1 MTAVFSILG
10 LAVGIVLGLFFPMYI
25 PPEYT
30 TYVAVA
36 LLAAI
41 DSLLGALHAQA
52 KQTFQFNIFVTGF
65 FFNMLMAVV
74 LTYFGNLLSLDL
86 YLAAV
91 VVFGTRIFQ
100 NIAGLRR
107 ILLNWNSK
115 TKKDDV

>member
-25 PPEYT
+25 SPACT

-36 LLAAI
+36 LLAAL

-65 FFNMLMAVV
+65 FFNTLMEVV

-115 TKKDDV
+115 KKKDDV

>member
-1 MTAVFSILG
+1 MTAVFSVLG
-10 LAVGIVLGLFFPMYI
+10 LVVGIVLGLFFPMYI
-25 PPEYT
+25 PPAYT

-36 LLAAI
+36 LLAAL

-52 KQTFQFNIFVTGF
+52 KQTFRFNIFVTGF

-74 LTYFGNLLSLDL
+74 FTYFGNLLSLDL

-100 NIAGLRR
+100 NIAQNFIKLEF
-107 ILLNWNSK
+107 
-115 TKKDDV
+115 KKEER